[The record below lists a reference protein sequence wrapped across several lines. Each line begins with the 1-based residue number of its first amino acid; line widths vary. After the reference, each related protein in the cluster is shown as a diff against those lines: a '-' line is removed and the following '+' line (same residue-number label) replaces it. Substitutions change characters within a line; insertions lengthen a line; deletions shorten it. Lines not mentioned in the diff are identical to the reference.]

1 MSKRARIMSFT
12 ALSGKIPNHKKGLIY
27 ISFTAFLWST
37 SGFFIKYLTI
47 NAFQISFYRS
57 LIAAITVFVICVL
70 RKQKLKFE
78 FDKVS
83 NFAAVF
89 YAGILILFVIATK
102 MTTAA
107 NAIFLQFT
115 APIYLVALEPVILKT
130 KFEPKNI
137 ITILICIAGMILFF
151 FGKLELG
158 NIYGNVI
165 AIGSGICFAMFSL
178 LLKYKK
184 VKHKSENTLNNIIMG
199 NVLVAIIAGFIIFPD
214 FTLDLK
220 QALILTYMGAIQ
232 IGVSYIIF
240 NEGIKY
246 VSATESMIIATLEA
260 MFNPIW
266 VFIGIGEAPSIYS
279 IFGAVIIFGAILWRN
294 FSKPDKT
301 LIIE

>member
-1 MSKRARIMSFT
+1 MQAI
-12 ALSGKIPNHKKGLIY
+12 LDKIPAHKKGLIY

-47 NAFQISFYRS
+47 TAFQISFFRS
-57 LIAAITVFVICVL
+57 LIAAITVYAITVL
-70 RKQKLKFE
+70 RKKSIKFE
-78 FDKVS
+78 FDTAS
-83 NFAAVF
+83 NLAAIF

-115 APIYLVALEPVILKT
+115 APMYLVVLEPLVLKT

-137 ITILICIAGMILFF
+137 ITILICIGGMILFF
-151 FGKLELG
+151 FGKLEIG
-158 NIYGNVI
+158 NIYGNLI
-165 AIGSGICFAMFSL
+165 AIASGLCFAMFSL
-178 LLKYKK
+178 LLKYKR
-184 VKHKSENTLNNIIMG
+184 VKHKSKSTLNNVITG
-199 NVLVAIIAGFIIFPD
+199 NALVAVIAGIIIFPN
-214 FTLDLK
+214 FTVDLT
-220 QALILTYMGAIQ
+220 QGLILLYMGAIQ

-266 VFIGIGEAPSIYS
+266 VFIGLGEAPSVYS
-279 IFGAVIIFGAILWRN
+279 IIGGVIIFGAIIWRN
-294 FSKPDKT
+294 FSSKDKQVIT
-301 LIIE
+301 E

>member
-1 MSKRARIMSFT
+1 MSM
-12 ALSGKIPNHKKGLIY
+12 IPEHRKGLIY

-47 NAFQISFYRS
+47 NAFQISFFRS
-57 LIAAITVFVICVL
+57 LIAALTVYAITLI
-70 RKQKLKFE
+70 RRQHLKFE

-83 NFAAVF
+83 NLAAVF

-115 APIYLVALEPVILKT
+115 APVYLVVLEPLVLKT
-130 KFEPKNI
+130 KFEPKNV
-137 ITILICIAGMILFF
+137 ITILICIGGMILFF

-158 NIYGNVI
+158 NIYGNLL
-165 AIGSGICFAMFSL
+165 AICSGICFAMFSL

-184 VKHKSENTLNNIIMG
+184 VKHRSENTLYFVITG
-199 NVLVAIIAGFIIFPD
+199 NTLVAVIAFFIIFPD
-214 FTLDLK
+214 FTLDVT
-220 QALILTYMGAIQ
+220 QSLILLYMGAIQ

-266 VFIGIGEAPSIYS
+266 VFIGIGETPSVYS
-279 IFGAVIIFGAILWRN
+279 IIGGAIIFGAIIWRN
-294 FSKPDKT
+294 FSKREKT

>member
-1 MSKRARIMSFT
+1 MSM
-12 ALSGKIPNHKKGLIY
+12 IPEHRKGLIY

-47 NAFQISFYRS
+47 NAFQISFFRS
-57 LIAAITVFVICVL
+57 LIAALTVYAITLI
-70 RKQKLKFE
+70 RRQRLKFE

-83 NFAAVF
+83 NLAAVF

-115 APIYLVALEPVILKT
+115 APVYLVVLEPLVLKT
-130 KFEPKNI
+130 KFEPKNV
-137 ITILICIAGMILFF
+137 ITILICIGGMILFF

-158 NIYGNVI
+158 NIYGNLL
-165 AIGSGICFAMFSL
+165 AICSGICFAMFSL

-184 VKHKSENTLNNIIMG
+184 VKHRSENTLYFVITG
-199 NVLVAIIAGFIIFPD
+199 NTLVAVIAFYIIFPD
-214 FTLDLK
+214 FTLDVT
-220 QALILTYMGAIQ
+220 QSLILLYMGAIQ

-266 VFIGIGEAPSIYS
+266 VFIGIGETPSVYS
-279 IFGAVIIFGAILWRN
+279 IIGGAIIFGAIIWRN
-294 FSKPDKT
+294 FSKREKT